1 LRDFYFPQ
9 AIKESGMFL
18 QIVTKYSRVI
28 ALLGICA
35 VIAALSPNFLTVSN
49 LVNVLRQAALT
60 AIIATGMTLTMLIAG
75 IDLSVGSIL
84 ALTTCLAADFL
95 KPDLPIGYMFLGI
108 LIALGVGAFFGCL
121 NGLAIVYLRLPD
133 FLVTFGMMQ
142 VARGLAFLYMHGTV
156 VNGFRDE
163 FTFWGAGRL
172 LGVPMPII
180 VAAAVVLLT
189 YLLLKYTNFGREI
202 YGIGAK
208 RSVAIYS
215 GLSVPRTTILVYSFS
230 GFIVS
235 LAGLL
240 YIARLD
246 AAESVIG
253 EQFVLQAIAA
263 AAIGGVS
270 FDGGVG
276 SVAGMVIGALILTV
290 LSNGMN
296 LLNISSLWQV
306 AVTGAAIVIAVVLDR
321 WLSSKA

>member
-1 LRDFYFPQ
+1 
-9 AIKESGMFL
+9 
-18 QIVTKYSRVI
+18 
-28 ALLGICA
+28 
-35 VIAALSPNFLTVSN
+35 
-49 LVNVLRQAALT
+49 
-60 AIIATGMTLTMLIAG
+60 
-75 IDLSVGSIL
+75 
-84 ALTTCLAADFL
+84 
-95 KPDLPIGYMFLGI
+95 
-108 LIALGVGAFFGCL
+108 
-121 NGLAIVYLRLPD
+121 
-133 FLVTFGMMQ
+133 
-142 VARGLAFLYMHGTV
+142 
-156 VNGFRDE
+156 
-163 FTFWGAGRL
+163 
-172 LGVPMPII
+172 MPII

-189 YLLLKYTNFGREI
+189 FLLLKYTNFGREI

>member
-1 LRDFYFPQ
+1 
-9 AIKESGMFL
+9 MFL
-18 QIVTKYSRVI
+18 QLITKYSRVI
-28 ALLGICA
+28 ALLGICG
-35 VIAALSPNFLTVSN
+35 VIAILSPNFLTVSN
-49 LVNVLRQAALT
+49 LINVLRQAAFT

-95 KPDLPIGYMFLGI
+95 RPDLPITSMFLGI

-121 NGLAIVYLRLPD
+121 NGLAIVFLRLPD

-163 FTFWGAGRL
+163 FTFWGAGRIM
-172 LGVPMPII
+172 GVPVPII
-180 VAAAVVLLT
+180 VAAAVILLT
-189 YLLLKYTNFGREI
+189 FLILKYTNFGRDI

-215 GLSVPRTTILVYSFS
+215 GISVPRTTILVYSFS

-246 AAESVIG
+246 AAEAVIG

-276 SVAGMVIGALILTV
+276 SVLGTVVGALILTV
-290 LSNGMN
+290 LANGMN

-306 AVTGAAIVIAVVLDR
+306 AVTGAAIVIAVILDR